1 MIRELRVEGWRAF
14 DRLTLELD
22 AGVTFVV
29 ADNGIGKTSLIEA
42 AGWGLYGSLS
52 GVDAGA
58 ARRFGQDPVRVEIDL
73 ELPDGRMATVQR
85 VLHGAAKHC
94 TPPSVTPSSMTT
106 NSRR

>member
-14 DRLTLELD
+14 DRLTLQLD
-22 AGVTFVV
+22 AGVTLSV

-58 ARRFGQDPVRVEIDL
+58 ARRFGQDPLRVEVD
-73 ELPDGRMATVQR
+73 R
-85 VLHGAAKHC
+85 GAARR
-94 TPPSVTPSSMTT
+94 SSGHGGTHAARPHR
-106 NSRR
+106 NAACRRR